1 MVAMETTWTH
11 THIDFTRQ
19 QKSSRFPLIKFY
31 GKKKK
36 KRKRKDVGK
45 DVKYKNES

>member
-1 MVAMETTWTH
+1 MD

-31 GKKKK
+31 GKKKEK
-36 KRKRKDVGK
+36 EEKGCRKGCKV
-45 DVKYKNES
+45 

>member
-11 THIDFTRQ
+11 THIDLVRR

-31 GKKKK
+31 GKKQ